1 MNPSKP
7 LGLLLLSLLACP
19 GWAQVQA
26 PVDEAEVIN
35 DVRYVAGAVL
45 ANGPIYFGQKER
57 GMGLRPMFA
66 LRWGKVR
73 LSSSGAGGLI
83 GEGNAGGASADVFS
97 NPDWK
102 VRLGLRIDRGRK
114 IEDDTSNRLED
125 LPRVRGTL
133 RGRLMVS
140 HRLSSDSSLSLS
152 VAPDL
157 LGHDGGTTVQLGYYK
172 RLPTP
177 DWLASLG
184 GQWSL
189 GAGLSGGDDRY
200 MNSYFGILP
209 GAKRFAAYQP
219 EGGLRNGSLGLG
231 WQRSFGEKQSWVL
244 FGGANL
250 QRMLGS
256 AADAPF
262 IERKTTW
269 SADLGL
275 AYRH

>member
-1 MNPSKP
+1 MNKFKP
-7 LGLLLLSLLACP
+7 HCLLLLSLLAGP
-19 GWAQVQA
+19 ALAQTQA
-26 PVDEAEVIN
+26 PVDEAEAIN
-35 DVRYVAGAVL
+35 DVRYVVGAVL
-45 ANGPIYFGQKER
+45 SNGPIYFGQKER
-57 GMGLRPMFA
+57 GTGLRPMFA

-73 LSSSGAGGLI
+73 FSSSGAGGLI

-97 NPDWK
+97 SQDWK

-114 IEDDTSNRLED
+114 IEDDSSNRLED

-140 HRLSSDSSLSLS
+140 HALSADSSLSLS

-157 LGHDGGTTVQLGYYK
+157 LGRDGGTTVQLGYYK
-172 RLPTP
+172 RLATP
-177 DWLASLG
+177 AWLTPLG

-189 GAGLSGGDDRY
+189 GAGLGGGDDRY

-209 GAKRFAAYQP
+209 GAKRFAAYKP

-231 WQRSFGEKQSWVL
+231 WQRSFGEKQAWVL

-250 QRMLGS
+250 QRMLGP

-269 SADLGL
+269 SADMGL

>member
-1 MNPSKP
+1 MNHLKLHS
-7 LGLLLLSLLACP
+7 LLLLSLLVGP
-19 GWAQVQA
+19 VLAQTQA
-26 PVDEAEVIN
+26 PVDEAEVIS
-35 DVRYVAGAVL
+35 DVRYVVGAVL

-57 GMGLRPMFA
+57 GSGLRPMFA

-73 LSSSGAGGLI
+73 FSSSGAGGLI
-83 GEGNAGGASADVFS
+83 GDGISGGASADVFS
-97 NPDWK
+97 NQDWK

-114 IEDDTSNRLED
+114 IEDDSSNRLED

-140 HRLSSDSSLSLS
+140 HALSPDSSLSLS

-157 LGHDGGTTVQLGYYK
+157 LGREGGTTVQLGYYR

-177 DWLASLG
+177 DLLTPLG

-189 GAGLSGGDDRY
+189 GAGLTGGDDRY

-209 GAKRFAAYQP
+209 GAKRFVAYKP
-219 EGGLRNGSLGLG
+219 EGGLRNANLGLG
-231 WQRSFGEKQSWVL
+231 WRRTFGEKHAWVL

-250 QRMLGS
+250 QRVLGP

-269 SADLGL
+269 SADMGL